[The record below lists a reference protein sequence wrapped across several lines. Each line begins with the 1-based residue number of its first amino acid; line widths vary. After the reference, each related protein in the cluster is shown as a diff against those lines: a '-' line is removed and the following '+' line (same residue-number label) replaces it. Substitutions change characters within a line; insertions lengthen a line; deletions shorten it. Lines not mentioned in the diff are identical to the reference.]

1 MTAVSVGSNVLI
13 VPYGDRRIRCDVRRT
28 TGRTQHRVTI
38 HVDPDGRVLVDA
50 PQRATDAEIRLALTK
65 RARWVQSRL
74 QEIDD
79 SRRHVLPREY
89 VSGESVYYLGR
100 RYRLKV
106 LSTRE
111 SPAVRLRGGYLQVA
125 IGSRNPDDVRAAL
138 HTWYRARAKRTLQMR
153 LEDVCHRLPWIK
165 QLPPT
170 SLRLMK
176 ARWGSCSPKG
186 RLTLNPELV
195 RAPRECIDYVIVHE
209 LCHLKVH
216 NHSLQFYRLLDAYC
230 PDRTRIKLRL
240 DDMAEAILA
249 S

>member
-1 MTAVSVGSNVLI
+1 MTATSTGSNVLVI
-13 VPYGDRRIRCDVRRT
+13 PYGDRRIHCDVRRAV
-28 TGRTQHRVTI
+28 GRIQHSVAI
-38 HVDPDGRVLVDA
+38 HVDPDGRVLIDA
-50 PQRATDAEIRLALTK
+50 PLRATDTEIRLAVNK

-89 VSGESVYYLGR
+89 VSGEAVYYLGR

-106 LSTRE
+106 LSTQE
-111 SPAVRLRGGYLQVA
+111 TPSVRLRGNYLQVA
-125 IGSRNPDDVRAAL
+125 VGNRNPENVRTAL
-138 HTWYRARAKRTLQMR
+138 HAWYRVRAKRYLQMR
-153 LEDVCHRLPWIK
+153 LEDVCRRSPWIK

-170 SLRLMK
+170 SFRKMK
-176 ARWGSCSPKG
+176 ARWGSCSPNG

-209 LCHLKVH
+209 LCHLRFH
-216 NHSLQFYRLLDAYC
+216 NHSPRFYRLLDTHL
-230 PDRTRIKLRL
+230 PDWKRIKSRL
-240 DDMAEAILA
+240 DSMAEAILA